1 MPRLV
6 ACLAVLAAAVAVA
19 AAPARPAPR
28 AAVTIYTR
36 DLAFV
41 RETRALDV
49 RAARDTVRL
58 GDIPDRLDVSSVRLA
73 LAGRGRV
80 ARLAYRFDVASGD
93 RVLELGRGR
102 RIVVSLRENRVVVG
116 TLGGADGGWLMVR
129 GDDGALENVSRA
141 AVEAVRFAKPPSDLA
156 VEPTLEAVLEGVAPG
171 TTQAELS
178 YLTGGLSW
186 SAEHTL
192 VLERE
197 SAGTWGSMISVENN
211 SGRSFDVPR
220 LALIAGDPRRESPGP
235 MPMMAGRAMEMSMA
249 AEKTADVSEQSFSEY
264 HLYTLDRPS
273 RLRDRE
279 TQRLVMLE
287 DRAVKVT
294 PRYLY
299 RAGSMGVAAQVE
311 LTNTAAAGMGVPLP
325 EGRVRFYEKDVQG
338 ELHFTGESRIRH
350 TPEGEKLTLD
360 VGTAFDLVAERREVY
375 NKRISDR
382 EREYEVG
389 IKLRNRK
396 QSDVLIVVEENVASD
411 HEVIRKSH
419 EFTRKDASTLRF
431 VVPVA
436 AGKEAV
442 LDYAVRVRW

>member
-1 MPRLV
+1 M
-6 ACLAVLAAAVAVA
+6 
-19 AAPARPAPR
+19 
-28 AAVTIYTR
+28 
-36 DLAFV
+36 
-41 RETRALDV
+41 
-49 RAARDTVRL
+49 
-58 GDIPDRLDVSSVRLA
+58 
-73 LAGRGRV
+73 
-80 ARLAYRFDVASGD
+80 
-93 RVLELGRGR
+93 
-102 RIVVSLRENRVVVG
+102 
-116 TLGGADGGWLMVR
+116 
-129 GDDGALENVSRA
+129 
-141 AVEAVRFAKPPSDLA
+141 
-156 VEPTLEAVLEGVAPG
+156 
-171 TTQAELS
+171 
-178 YLTGGLSW
+178 
-186 SAEHTL
+186 
-192 VLERE
+192 
-197 SAGTWGSMISVENN
+197 
-211 SGRSFDVPR
+211 
-220 LALIAGDPRRESPGP
+220 
-235 MPMMAGRAMEMSMA
+235 
-249 AEKTADVSEQSFSEY
+249 
-264 HLYTLDRPS
+264 
-273 RLRDRE
+273 
-279 TQRLVMLE
+279 
-287 DRAVKVT
+287 T

-382 EREYEVG
+382 EREYEVE